1 MKQQKFSI
9 KEEPFDAS
17 DESNFKNFYNF
28 TNSNA
33 ANNTTHGSVNT
44 KSFNLRKINANRV
57 YLNSLL
63 DKNVHNIPRVDE
75 KLEAEKKTHNKLNS
89 EKVKFLQIL
98 KLKPIKEQIN
108 ANNVYIVKSTSNQS
122 PQVDKYS
129 SSKCFEESTLSALNT
144 DTSLIDQLIKTKV
157 SHVQSTEFTDE
168 KSKIDIDLEKKSG
181 KPSIASINF
190 DDLKFKVLD
199 NSQSQSVTCAYDY
212 LFKIGGN
219 SVPFEC
225 FQHVIFQLKHVKF
238 TNNTTWSL
246 SFNPATSSLKS
257 NEVAAVATNENTSI
271 QLPQQNSKFEFIYEE
286 NFYWVVKIRKIFKNL
301 FQLKFMRSTST
312 TSNNENNGGKKN
324 FFCLKNSFL
333 RYHFFMEIS
342 SILNSVFKK

>member
-199 NSQSQSVTCAYDY
+199 NSQSQSVTCA
-212 LFKIGGN
+212 
-219 SVPFEC
+219 
-225 FQHVIFQLKHVKF
+225 
-238 TNNTTWSL
+238 
-246 SFNPATSSLKS
+246 
-257 NEVAAVATNENTSI
+257 
-271 QLPQQNSKFEFIYEE
+271 
-286 NFYWVVKIRKIFKNL
+286 
-301 FQLKFMRSTST
+301 
-312 TSNNENNGGKKN
+312 
-324 FFCLKNSFL
+324 
-333 RYHFFMEIS
+333 
-342 SILNSVFKK
+342 